1 MVMKNNNKMMTDYEN
16 NLYKKLKSGKL
27 EVRVSYRTFLCPY
40 CPKQKVGLYIDILQH
55 ASGVGNSC
63 SKKRS
68 LTEKASHRALAKYLR
83 KDLADYA
90 SATVSK
96 RSKLALASALSP
108 AVTGEVSLAYD
119 DQFEK
124 LVWPWKGILVNIP
137 TKKGH
142 DGMCCTGE
150 SGPQLKDELIRR
162 GFNPIRVR
170 TVWDCFGHSGTGIV
184 EFNRDWNGL
193 NDALLFKKAYQE
205 DGHGKKDWLSCV
217 GEGGGGDSSLYAWLA
232 NADDYYRANYIGE
245 YLRKMGDLKS
255 VSRFAEEEARKD
267 RKLVQRLN
275 LISENIQNQL
285 RKLEE
290 KFSKTSI
297 TLKYETEEK
306 DKILHGYSQDLT
318 GRQQRSTD
326 HFNRIFADHEKQ
338 KAQLET
344 QMKELQIRESVLEK
358 RDAENETQRKI
369 VAKELEQS
377 AAKYSYVQL
386 VAVEQ
391 QKTREKVKRMA
402 VDHKMQKEKLRE
414 RILALERQL
423 DQKQDL
429 ELEVENLKREL
440 SVMRHMEFNGGT
452 EIVNKVETF
461 LRDLSEKEGELA
473 HVNKFNQDL
482 VVRER
487 ETNDELQE
495 ARRALISNLR
505 DMRSH
510 IGVRRMGELDTKPF
524 MEAMRRKYCQEDLE
538 DWAVEII
545 QLWEEYLKDP
555 DWHPFKRIKLDAAE
569 TIVEVI
575 DEDDEKLRTLKNEL
589 GDDAYQAVANALQEI
604 NEYNPS
610 GRYVSSELWNFR
622 EERKATLEEGVTC
635 LLEQWNQAKRNKP

>member
-1 MVMKNNNKMMTDYEN
+1 MVMKNNNKMVTDYEN

-96 RSKLALASALSP
+96 RSKLALASSLTP
-108 AVTGEVSLAYD
+108 TDVPLAYD
-119 DQFEK
+119 DRFEK

-137 TKKGH
+137 TKMGR
-142 DGMCCTGE
+142 DGLCFTGE
-150 SGPQLKDELIRR
+150 SGPELKDELIRR

-205 DGHGKKDWLSCV
+205 DGHGKKDWLS
-217 GEGGGGDSSLYAWLA
+217 GGTDSSLYAWLA

-377 AAKYSYVQL
+377 ASKYSYVQL

-402 VDHKMQKEKLRE
+402 VDHKMQKERLRE

>member
-1 MVMKNNNKMMTDYEN
+1 MVMKNKMTDYEN

-40 CPKQKVGLYIDILQH
+40 CPRQKVGLYVDILQH
-55 ASGVGNSC
+55 ASGVGNSI

-68 LTEKASHRALAKYLR
+68 VTEKASHRALAKYLR

-90 SATVSK
+90 TTTVSK
-96 RSKLALASALSP
+96 RSKASTSLTP
-108 AVTGEVSLAYD
+108 TVTGDIPLAYD

-137 TKKGH
+137 TKMGH
-142 DGMCCTGE
+142 DGLCCTGE

-184 EFNRDWNGL
+184 EFNRDWSGL
-193 NDALLFKKAYQE
+193 NDALLFKRAYQE
-205 DGHGKKDWLSCV
+205 DGHGKKDWLS
-217 GEGGGGDSSLYAWLA
+217 GAADSSLYAWLA
-232 NADDYYRANYIGE
+232 NTDDYYRANYIGE

-255 VSRFAEEEARKD
+255 ISRFAEEEARKD
-267 RKLVQRLN
+267 HKLVQRLN
-275 LISENIQNQL
+275 VISENIQNQL

-297 TLKYETEEK
+297 KLKCETEEK
-306 DKILHGYSQDLT
+306 DKILHGYNQDLT

-344 QMKELQIRESVLEK
+344 QMKELQIRESVLAT
-358 RDAENETQRKI
+358 RDTENETQRKI

-391 QKTREKVKRMA
+391 QKTREKVKKMA

-414 RILALERQL
+414 RISALERQL

-429 ELEVENLKREL
+429 ELEVEHLKRQL

-461 LRDLSEKEGELA
+461 LRDLSENEGELA

-487 ETNDELQE
+487 KTNDELQE

-622 EERKATLEEGVTC
+622 EDRKATLEEGVTC
-635 LLEQWNQAKRNKP
+635 LLEQWNQAKRHKP

>member
-1 MVMKNNNKMMTDYEN
+1 MKNNNKMMTDYEN

-55 ASGVGNSC
+55 ASGVGNSS

-96 RSKLALASALSP
+96 RSKLALASSLTP
-108 AVTGEVSLAYD
+108 TDVPLAYD
-119 DQFEK
+119 DRFEK

-137 TKKGH
+137 TKVGH
-142 DGMCCTGE
+142 DGLCCTGE

-205 DGHGKKDWLSCV
+205 DGHGKKDWLS
-217 GEGGGGDSSLYAWLA
+217 GGTDSSLYAWLA

-402 VDHKMQKEKLRE
+402 VDHKMQKERLRE

>member
-1 MVMKNNNKMMTDYEN
+1 MVIKNKMSDFEN

-27 EVRVSYRTFLCPY
+27 VVKVSYRTFLCPY
-40 CPKQKVGLYIDILQH
+40 CPKQKVGLYVDILQH
-55 ASGVGNSC
+55 ASGVGNSS

-68 LTEKASHRALAKYLR
+68 VTEKASHRALAKYLR

-90 SATVSK
+90 TATLSK
-96 RSKLALASALSP
+96 RLKASLMIAET
-108 AVTGEVSLAYD
+108 AVVPLAYD

-137 TKKGH
+137 TKMRD
-142 DGMCCTGE
+142 DGLCCTGE

-205 DGHGKKDWLSCV
+205 DGHGKKDWLS
-217 GEGGGGDSSLYAWLA
+217 GGGGADSSLYAWLA
-232 NADDYYRANYIGE
+232 NTDDYYRANYIGE
-245 YLRKMGDLKS
+245 YLRKKGDLKS
-255 VSRFAEEEARKD
+255 ISRFAEEEARKD
-267 RKLVQRLN
+267 HKLVQRLN
-275 LISENIQNQL
+275 VISENIQNQL

-290 KFSKTSI
+290 NFSKTSI

-306 DKILHGYSQDLT
+306 DKILHGYNQELT

-344 QMKELQIRESVLEK
+344 QMKELQIRESVLAK

-369 VAKELEQS
+369 VAKELQQS

-386 VAVEQ
+386 VAMEQ
-391 QKTREKVKRMA
+391 QKTREKVKKMA

-414 RILALERQL
+414 RISSLEREL
-423 DQKQDL
+423 DQKQGL
-429 ELEVENLKREL
+429 ELEVEHLKRQL
-440 SVMRHMEFNGGT
+440 SVMRHMEFNGDT
-452 EIVNKVETF
+452 EIVNKVETY

-495 ARRALISNLR
+495 ARRALITNLR

-524 MEAMRRKYCQEDLE
+524 MEAMRRKYCLEDLE
-538 DWAVEII
+538 DWAVEVI

-589 GDDAYQAVANALQEI
+589 GDDAYQSVANALQEI

-622 EERKATLEEGVTC
+622 EDRKATLEEGVTC
-635 LLEQWNQAKRNKP
+635 LLEQWNQAKRHKP

>member
-1 MVMKNNNKMMTDYEN
+1 MVMKSNNMTDYEN

-55 ASGVGNSC
+55 ASGVGNSS

-68 LTEKASHRALAKYLR
+68 LTEKACHRALAKYLR

-90 SATVSK
+90 TATVSR
-96 RSKLALASALSP
+96 RSKALASL
-108 AVTGEVSLAYD
+108 TGDIPLAYD

-137 TKKGH
+137 TKMGH
-142 DGMCCTGE
+142 DGLCCTGE

-205 DGHGKKDWLSCV
+205 DGHGKKDWLSS
-217 GEGGGGDSSLYAWLA
+217 GGGAADSSLYAWLA
-232 NADDYYRANYIGE
+232 NADDYYRANYVGE

-267 RKLVQRLN
+267 HKLVQRLN
-275 LISENIQNQL
+275 LISENIQSQL
-285 RKLEE
+285 RMLEE

-297 TLKYETEEK
+297 ALKCETEEK
-306 DKILHGYSQDLT
+306 DKILHGYNQDLT

-338 KAQLET
+338 KAQLES
-344 QMKELQIRESVLEK
+344 QMKELQIRESVLAK
-358 RDAENETQRKI
+358 RDAENETQRKN

-391 QKTREKVKRMA
+391 QKTREKVKKMA

-414 RILALERQL
+414 RITALEREL
-423 DQKQDL
+423 GQKQDL
-429 ELEVENLKREL
+429 ELVVEHLKRQL
-440 SVMRHMEFNGGT
+440 SVMRHMELDGGT
-452 EIVNKVETF
+452 EIVNKVETY

-487 ETNDELQE
+487 KTNDELQE

-575 DEDDEKLRTLKNEL
+575 DEEDEKLRTLKIEL

-635 LLEQWNQAKRNKP
+635 LLEQWNQAKRHKP

>member
-1 MVMKNNNKMMTDYEN
+1 M
-16 NLYKKLKSGKL
+16 
-27 EVRVSYRTFLCPY
+27 
-40 CPKQKVGLYIDILQH
+40 
-55 ASGVGNSC
+55 
-63 SKKRS
+63 
-68 LTEKASHRALAKYLR
+68 
-83 KDLADYA
+83 
-90 SATVSK
+90 
-96 RSKLALASALSP
+96 
-108 AVTGEVSLAYD
+108 
-119 DQFEK
+119 
-124 LVWPWKGILVNIP
+124 VNIP
-137 TKKGH
+137 TKMGR
-142 DGMCCTGE
+142 DGLCFTGE
-150 SGPQLKDELIRR
+150 SGPELKDELIRR

-205 DGHGKKDWLSCV
+205 DGHGKKDWLS
-217 GEGGGGDSSLYAWLA
+217 GGTDSSLYAWLA

-377 AAKYSYVQL
+377 ASKYSYVQL

-402 VDHKMQKEKLRE
+402 VDHKMQKERLRE

>member
-1 MVMKNNNKMMTDYEN
+1 MVMKSNNMTDYEN

-55 ASGVGNSC
+55 ASGVGNSS

-68 LTEKASHRALAKYLR
+68 LTEKACHRALAKYLR

-90 SATVSK
+90 TATVSR
-96 RSKLALASALSP
+96 RSKALASL
-108 AVTGEVSLAYD
+108 TGDIPLAYD

-137 TKKGH
+137 TKMGH
-142 DGMCCTGE
+142 DGLCCTGE

-205 DGHGKKDWLSCV
+205 DGHGKKDWLSS
-217 GEGGGGDSSLYAWLA
+217 GGGAADSSLYAWLA

-267 RKLVQRLN
+267 HKLVQRLN
-275 LISENIQNQL
+275 LISENIQSQL
-285 RKLEE
+285 RMLEE

-297 TLKYETEEK
+297 ALKCETEEK
-306 DKILHGYSQDLT
+306 DKILHGYNQDLT

-344 QMKELQIRESVLEK
+344 QMKELQIRESVLAK
-358 RDAENETQRKI
+358 RDAENETQRKVI
-369 VAKELEQS
+369 AKELEQS

-391 QKTREKVKRMA
+391 QKTREKVKKMA

-414 RILALERQL
+414 RITALEREL
-423 DQKQDL
+423 GQKQDL
-429 ELEVENLKREL
+429 ELEVEHLKRQL
-440 SVMRHMEFNGGT
+440 SVMRHMELDGGT
-452 EIVNKVETF
+452 EIVNKVETY

-487 ETNDELQE
+487 KTNDELQE

-575 DEDDEKLRTLKNEL
+575 DEEDEKLRTLKIEL

-635 LLEQWNQAKRNKP
+635 LLEQWNQAKRHKP

>member
-1 MVMKNNNKMMTDYEN
+1 MVTTKDKMTDYEN
-16 NLYKKLKSGKL
+16 NLYKKLKNGKL

-55 ASGVGNSC
+55 ASGVGNSS

-68 LTEKASHRALAKYLR
+68 LTEKACHRALAKYLR

-90 SATVSK
+90 TATVSK
-96 RSKLALASALSP
+96 RSKALASLASDVP
-108 AVTGEVSLAYD
+108 LAYD

-137 TKKGH
+137 TKMGD
-142 DGMCCTGE
+142 DGVCCTGE

-205 DGHGKKDWLSCV
+205 DGHGKKDWLS
-217 GEGGGGDSSLYAWLA
+217 GGGAADDSSLYAWLA
-232 NADDYYRANYIGE
+232 NTDDYYRANYIGE

-255 VSRFAEEEARKD
+255 ISRFAEEEARKD
-267 RKLVQRLN
+267 RKLVQRLSV
-275 LISENIQNQL
+275 ISENIQDHL

-297 TLKYETEEK
+297 KLKCETEEK
-306 DKILHGYSQDLT
+306 DKILHGYNQDLT

-344 QMKELQIRESVLEK
+344 QMKELQIRESFLAK
-358 RDAENETQRKI
+358 REAENETQRKI

-402 VDHKMQKEKLRE
+402 VDHKMQKQKLRE
-414 RILALERQL
+414 RISELERQL

-429 ELEVENLKREL
+429 ELEVEHLKRQL

-482 VVRER
+482 IVRER
-487 ETNDELQE
+487 KTNDELQE

-505 DMRSH
+505 EMRSH

-575 DEDDEKLRTLKNEL
+575 DEDDEKLRTLKIEL

-635 LLEQWNQAKRNKP
+635 LLEQWNQAKRHKP

>member
-1 MVMKNNNKMMTDYEN
+1 MKNNNKMMTDYEN

-55 ASGVGNSC
+55 ASGVGNSS

-96 RSKLALASALSP
+96 RSKLALASSLTP
-108 AVTGEVSLAYD
+108 TDVPLAYD
-119 DQFEK
+119 DRFEK

-137 TKKGH
+137 TKVGH
-142 DGMCCTGE
+142 DGLCCTGE

-205 DGHGKKDWLSCV
+205 DGHGKKDWLS
-217 GEGGGGDSSLYAWLA
+217 GGTDSSLYAWLA

-377 AAKYSYVQL
+377 ASKYSYVQL

-402 VDHKMQKEKLRE
+402 VDHKMQKERLRE

>member
-1 MVMKNNNKMMTDYEN
+1 
-16 NLYKKLKSGKL
+16 
-27 EVRVSYRTFLCPY
+27 VSYRTFLCPY

-55 ASGVGNSC
+55 ASGVGNSS

-68 LTEKASHRALAKYLR
+68 LTEKACHRALAKYLR

-90 SATVSK
+90 TATVSR
-96 RSKLALASALSP
+96 RSKALASL
-108 AVTGEVSLAYD
+108 TGDIPLAYD

-137 TKKGH
+137 TKMGH
-142 DGMCCTGE
+142 DGLCCTGE

-205 DGHGKKDWLSCV
+205 DGHGKKDWLS
-217 GEGGGGDSSLYAWLA
+217 GGAAAADSSLYAWLA

-255 VSRFAEEEARKD
+255 ISRFAEEEARKD
-267 RKLVQRLN
+267 HKLVQRLN
-275 LISENIQNQL
+275 VISENIQNQL
-285 RKLEE
+285 RMLEE

-297 TLKYETEEK
+297 ALKCETEEK
-306 DKILHGYSQDLT
+306 DKILHGYNQDLT

-338 KAQLET
+338 KAQLES
-344 QMKELQIRESVLEK
+344 QMKELQIRESVLAK

-386 VAVEQ
+386 VALEQ
-391 QKTREKVKRMA
+391 QKTREKVKKMA

-414 RILALERQL
+414 RITALEREL

-429 ELEVENLKREL
+429 ELEVEHLKRQL
-440 SVMRHMEFNGGT
+440 GVMRHMELDGGT
-452 EIVNKVETF
+452 EIVNKVETY

-487 ETNDELQE
+487 TTNDELQE

-575 DEDDEKLRTLKNEL
+575 DEEDEKLRTLKIEL

-635 LLEQWNQAKRNKP
+635 LLEQWNQAKRHKP

>member
-1 MVMKNNNKMMTDYEN
+1 MMVMKDNKMTDYEN

-55 ASGVGNSC
+55 ASGVGNSS

-68 LTEKASHRALAKYLR
+68 VTEKACHRALAKYLR
-83 KDLADYA
+83 KDLAHYA
-90 SATVSK
+90 TTTVSN
-96 RSKLALASALSP
+96 RSKALASSTTP
-108 AVTGEVSLAYD
+108 NIPLAYD

-137 TKKGH
+137 TKMGH
-142 DGMCCTGE
+142 DGLCCTGE
-150 SGPQLKDELIRR
+150 SGPQLKEELIRR

-205 DGHGKKDWLSCV
+205 DGHGKKDWLSS
-217 GEGGGGDSSLYAWLA
+217 GGGALADSSLYAWLA
-232 NADDYYRANYIGE
+232 NTDDYYRANYIGE

-255 VSRFAEEEARKD
+255 VPRFAEEEARKD
-267 RKLVQRLN
+267 HKLVQRLSV
-275 LISENIQNQL
+275 ISENVQDQL

-297 TLKYETEEK
+297 SLKYETEEK
-306 DKILHGYSQDLT
+306 DKILHVYNQDLT

-344 QMKELQIRESVLEK
+344 QMKELQIRESVLAK

-377 AAKYSYVQL
+377 AAKYSYIQL

-391 QKTREKVKRMA
+391 QKTREKVKKMA

-414 RILALERQL
+414 RISELERQL

-440 SVMRHMEFNGGT
+440 SVMRHVEFNGGT
-452 EIVNKVETF
+452 EIVNKVETY

-482 VVRER
+482 IVRER

-505 DMRSH
+505 DTRSH

-569 TIVEVI
+569 IIVEVI

-589 GDDAYQAVANALQEI
+589 GNDAYQAVANALQEI

-635 LLEQWNQAKRNKP
+635 LLEQWNQAKRHKP

>member
-1 MVMKNNNKMMTDYEN
+1 MVMKSNTMTDYEN

-55 ASGVGNSC
+55 ASGVGNSS

-68 LTEKASHRALAKYLR
+68 LTEKACHRALAKYLC

-90 SATVSK
+90 TATVSR
-96 RSKLALASALSP
+96 RSKALASL
-108 AVTGEVSLAYD
+108 TGDIPLAYD

-137 TKKGH
+137 TKMGH
-142 DGMCCTGE
+142 DGLCCTGE

-205 DGHGKKDWLSCV
+205 DGHGKKDWLSS
-217 GEGGGGDSSLYAWLA
+217 GGGAADSSLYAWLA
-232 NADDYYRANYIGE
+232 NADDYYRANYVGE

-267 RKLVQRLN
+267 HKLVQRLN
-275 LISENIQNQL
+275 LISENIQSQL
-285 RKLEE
+285 RMLEE

-297 TLKYETEEK
+297 ALKCETEEK
-306 DKILHGYSQDLT
+306 DKILHGYNQDLT

-344 QMKELQIRESVLEK
+344 QMKELQIRESVLAK

-369 VAKELEQS
+369 IAKELEQS

-391 QKTREKVKRMA
+391 QKTREKVKKMA

-414 RILALERQL
+414 RITALEREL
-423 DQKQDL
+423 GQKQDL
-429 ELEVENLKREL
+429 ELEVEHLKRQL
-440 SVMRHMEFNGGT
+440 SVMRHMELDGGT
-452 EIVNKVETF
+452 EIVNKVETY

-487 ETNDELQE
+487 TTNDELQE

-575 DEDDEKLRTLKNEL
+575 DEEDEKLRTLKIEL

-635 LLEQWNQAKRNKP
+635 LLEQWNQAKRHKP

>member
-1 MVMKNNNKMMTDYEN
+1 MVMKNNKMTDYEN

-55 ASGVGNSC
+55 ASGVGNSS

-68 LTEKASHRALAKYLR
+68 LTEKACHRALAKYLR

-90 SATVSK
+90 TATVSR
-96 RSKLALASALSP
+96 RSKALASL
-108 AVTGEVSLAYD
+108 TGDIPLAYDD

-137 TKKGH
+137 TKMGH
-142 DGMCCTGE
+142 DGLCCTGE

-205 DGHGKKDWLSCV
+205 DGHGKKDWLS
-217 GEGGGGDSSLYAWLA
+217 GGGAADSSLYAWLA

-255 VSRFAEEEARKD
+255 ISRFAEEEARKD
-267 RKLVQRLN
+267 NKLVQRLN
-275 LISENIQNQL
+275 VISENIQSQL
-285 RKLEE
+285 RMLEE

-297 TLKYETEEK
+297 TLKCETEEK
-306 DKILHGYSQDLT
+306 DKILHGYNQDLT

-338 KAQLET
+338 KAQLES
-344 QMKELQIRESVLEK
+344 QMKELQIRESVLAK

-369 VAKELEQS
+369 IAKELEQS

-386 VAVEQ
+386 VALEQ
-391 QKTREKVKRMA
+391 QKAREKVKKMA

-414 RILALERQL
+414 RITALEREL

-429 ELEVENLKREL
+429 ELEVEHLKRQL
-440 SVMRHMEFNGGT
+440 GVMRHMELDGGT
-452 EIVNKVETF
+452 EIVNKVETY

-487 ETNDELQE
+487 TTNDELQE

-575 DEDDEKLRTLKNEL
+575 DEDDEKLRTLKIEL

-635 LLEQWNQAKRNKP
+635 LLEQWNQAKRHKP